1 MYFLTLLLVIIVLK
15 LFFKYT
21 NRKKEQFLL
30 FNPKKINKTTQENEN
45 NSEYQNIKNYYI
57 NKIKEKFKEL
67 EEKKK
72 EINSIKEETQNN
84 IKIGNNA
91 LNINLK
97 NKRRLME

>member
-30 FNPKKINKTTQENEN
+30 FNPKKINKTTQENED

-72 EINSIKEETQNN
+72 DINLIEKERQNN
-84 IKIGNNA
+84 IKIGKNA

-97 NKRRLME
+97 NKKRLRE

>member
-30 FNPKKINKTTQENEN
+30 FNPKKINKTTQENED

-72 EINSIKEETQNN
+72 DINLIEKETQNN
-84 IKIGNNA
+84 IKIGKNA

-97 NKRRLME
+97 IKND

>member
-72 EINSIKEETQNN
+72 DINLIEKEKQNN
-84 IKIGNNA
+84 IKIGKNA

-97 NKRRLME
+97 NKKRLRE

>member
-1 MYFLTLLLVIIVLK
+1 MYFLTLLLVIIALK

-72 EINSIKEETQNN
+72 DINLIKEETQNN
-84 IKIGNNA
+84 ITKGRTVLNN
-91 LNINLK
+91 NIR
-97 NKRRLME
+97 NKRRLRE

>member
-30 FNPKKINKTTQENEN
+30 FNPKKMNENTQENERS
-45 NSEYQNIKNYYI
+45 SEYQNIKNYYI

-72 EINSIKEETQNN
+72 DINLIKEETQKNITKGITNLNNN
-84 IKIGNNA
+84 I
-91 LNINLK
+91 INK
-97 NKRRLME
+97 TRLME